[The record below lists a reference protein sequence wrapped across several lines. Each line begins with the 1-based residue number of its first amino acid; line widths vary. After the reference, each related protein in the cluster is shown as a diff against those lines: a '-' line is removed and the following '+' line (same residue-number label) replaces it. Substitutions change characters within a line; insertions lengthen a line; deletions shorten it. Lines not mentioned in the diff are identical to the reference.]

1 MTMTDDR
8 GGPAH
13 AGFDQFRNYPLYE
26 AIFKRRARR
35 ISKGIREVDA
45 GSLSWRSNEQP
56 QALTPLEQA
65 VLISVTGIT
74 GITMPDLPTRSE
86 TGGKMLGSPMME
98 AIGRSAGSPDNAQ
111 ATVFFMIDDH
121 GTYLLRQTES
131 KLPPGTE
138 PGPDDLLRAAEQ
150 SKVRILDHRLEY
162 PRTYPYYVG
171 RNRFTS
177 NLPGSTV
184 FVPVV
189 DMTRQYIN
197 GLMYLLSQEDGVRPC
212 FVDDWNFYRSAGCR
226 KWIDNGFL
234 NRDLKLPLGML
245 GTWRI
250 HIEADLLVQNLWL
263 TIQAMGL
270 GGWVH
275 AAFPPPVLLGSPDVR
290 AQSGPGLGFEFA
302 TPRAGWRKLLR
313 PITPTP
319 AWQPNPVRLGDHLKA
334 FCPPNYPD
342 MASAVDA
349 IVAEKYGPKG
359 LYTTPD
365 GFAPVFKPG
374 LAQRFVDEVPHLQP
388 EVIACAKDIC
398 SYIYNTYGR
407 FPAHVDAFHV
417 PGIWIQAHHLALDYY
432 DSIYVGGYTDSQ
444 ATHDRNW
451 HQ

>member
-35 ISKGIREVDA
+35 ISKGTARSMPEP
-45 GSLSWRSNEQP
+45 SWHSNEQP

-226 KWIDNGFL
+226 KWIDNGFH

-302 TPRAGWRKLLR
+302 TPRADGESCFARSR
-313 PITPTP
+313 RR
-319 AWQPNPVRLGDHLKA
+319 RLGNPIR
-334 FCPPNYPD
+334 C
-342 MASAVDA
+342 ASA
-349 IVAEKYGPKG
+349 I
-359 LYTTPD
+359 
-365 GFAPVFKPG
+365 
-374 LAQRFVDEVPHLQP
+374 
-388 EVIACAKDIC
+388 I
-398 SYIYNTYGR
+398 
-407 FPAHVDAFHV
+407 
-417 PGIWIQAHHLALDYY
+417 
-432 DSIYVGGYTDSQ
+432 
-444 ATHDRNW
+444 
-451 HQ
+451 